1 MLKLVNHIDGF
12 SGNVSLLQVGVPHR
26 GHDVGVTEDFLDL
39 IEIESVLDQSGG
51 MRMAQSVSCAIC
63 QSSPVEGTTE

>member
-1 MLKLVNHIDGF
+1 MLKLVDHIDGF
-12 SGNVSLLQVGVPHR
+12 SGYVSLLQVGVPHR

-51 MRMAQSVSCAIC
+51 MRMAQSVSSAIC
-63 QSSPVEGTTE
+63 QTSTVEGTTE